1 MTTTTQNTGL
11 SFSNPVYELSNPS
24 AGESTLEGINN
35 LPDSMPAIRP
45 VASTATVEAPTPS
58 VGYKVEYILTPGACS
73 SSRFGDLKSGLE
85 SRIRV
90 IHAIYPYMV
99 SIALAYCVTLSLY
112 PGIETEIISC
122 NLKSWMPVLLM
133 FTFNSSDLIGKV
145 RTRYLFM
152 FFYMHFHWKC
162 YADDRHR
169 PIQLDTPSTNSNVWY
184 AYLSDSVVTPL
195 LCTSRSTNHCRRS
208 SRLCI

>member
-1 MTTTTQNTGL
+1 MLIFYCMKAEGETTTASKYGIVPLDSSSSPPSASTPMTTTTQNTGL

-45 VASTATVEAPTPS
+45 SAAATTSTVEAPTPS

-145 RTRYLFM
+145 SYIFAADLKLIIYL
-152 FFYMHFHWKC
+152 
-162 YADDRHR
+162 
-169 PIQLDTPSTNSNVWY
+169 
-184 AYLSDSVVTPL
+184 
-195 LCTSRSTNHCRRS
+195 
-208 SRLCI
+208 